1 MHHAFYTK
9 HIEHNSLIY
18 IKLINIMIRTNYVM
32 NQFGVKGQR
41 HLWDP
46 RGSAP
51 GGGPA
56 SQLAG
61 GGSEATPLM
70 VNNLPYLL
78 EKITFKIPN
87 PL

>member
-1 MHHAFYTK
+1 MHHAFLTK
-9 HIEHNSLIY
+9 HIEHNRLIY

-56 SQLAG
+56 RRNHQVVTLTG
-61 GGSEATPLM
+61 CCCYQRNQP
-70 VNNLPYLL
+70 P
-78 EKITFKIPN
+78 
-87 PL
+87 